1 MPNGAPEA
9 LHSIAR
15 ELKKLSKVLDKT
27 LNVFQLETWADEE
40 SLSENCADKNLD
52 ESLGLI
58 EKRLSEVVK
67 NVQTERR
74 KL

>member
-9 LHSIAR
+9 LHSIVR
-15 ELKKLSKVLDKT
+15 ELKKLSQILDKT

-40 SLSENCADKNLD
+40 SLSENYADKNLD